1 MKKPYQPRNGK
12 YERTNINITPERKR
26 KAVRIGGSISGGI
39 AKALDEYVDPTKYG
53 YSPFNRWW
61 RCECGFSMPDDGKK
75 CLNCGR
81 NAPESEKE

>member
-12 YERTNINITPERKR
+12 YQRTNINITPERKR

-39 AKALDEYVDPTKYG
+39 AKALDWVTEDA
-53 YSPFNRWW
+53 
-61 RCECGFSMPDDGKK
+61 DG
-75 CLNCGR
+75 NIIPIGEWR